1 MGRLID
7 EVDAGDHPGVRTR
20 DSAQRQLTMS
30 PDANSA
36 AGTFFQ
42 TPSRRAEAI
51 RAGRDFGHGADD
63 EPLVV
68 R

>member
-1 MGRLID
+1 
-7 EVDAGDHPGVRTR
+7 
-20 DSAQRQLTMS
+20 MS